1 MYTNRK
7 NGFSFFLFFFLIL
20 IGRFRYFSFF
30 FARKCRLII
39 HSFQFQLNK
48 RRIVFACRG
57 VIWKF
62 SIKCYSQFLFDWWR
76 NRERRN
82 IEEIF
87 LSFIFHI
94 SLSLFFFSYLSLF
107 ENIFP
112 ARESTRF
119 LSEWVELLAVHSL
132 HLKDVYP
139 SHEKTR
145 TLFLYP
151 IYFGSR
157 AFHEFIPAFQF
168 HCVFDFK

>member
-76 NRERRN
+76 NREGRN

-94 SLSLFFFSYLSLF
+94 SLSFFLHIYLYSRIYSPR
-107 ENIFP
+107 ENQ
-112 ARESTRF
+112 RDS
-119 LSEWVELLAVHSL
+119 S
-132 HLKDVYP
+132 P
-139 SHEKTR
+139 SGLNSSPCILCT
-145 TLFLYP
+145 
-151 IYFGSR
+151 
-157 AFHEFIPAFQF
+157 
-168 HCVFDFK
+168 